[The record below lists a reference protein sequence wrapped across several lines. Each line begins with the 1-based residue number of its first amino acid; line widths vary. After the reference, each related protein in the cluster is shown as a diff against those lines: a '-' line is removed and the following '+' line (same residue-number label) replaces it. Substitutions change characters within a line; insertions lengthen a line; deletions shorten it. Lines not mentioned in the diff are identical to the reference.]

1 MDYSLNIGGSEWMII
16 IFVALVL
23 ILGTGKLPG
32 AAKKLGKAVNE
43 YNKAKNEIQEQMKE
57 VTDEVP
63 KISGPVETERE
74 KLEMIAKSA
83 GVKIEEK
90 TDDELR
96 KGISAKIGQ
105 KRKDESEKNGQKIN
119 SSPLVFWANIL
130 VEFLMKPSSVLFTL
144 SGAGLLQKI

>member
-1 MDYSLNIGGSEWMII
+1 LDYSLNIGGSEWMII

-43 YNKAKNEIQEQMKE
+43 YNKAKNEIQDQMKE
-57 VTDEVP
+57 VTEEAP

-96 KGISAKIGQ
+96 EDISAKIGQ
-105 KRKDESEKNGQKIN
+105 KRTDESEKK
-119 SSPLVFWANIL
+119 
-130 VEFLMKPSSVLFTL
+130 
-144 SGAGLLQKI
+144 